1 MFQHTE
7 KDKQDALKNAE
18 GELKNSS
25 NALVAE
31 QMNYLKLSQE
41 AKNARN
47 SQDLL

>member
-1 MFQHTE
+1 
-7 KDKQDALKNAE
+7 LKNAE

-47 SQDLL
+47 S